1 MSFKSFVDKR
11 TKKQGPASLEG
22 DLSLRKNSC
31 LQTVVRI
38 SSKVIGYALI
48 VGKSKKEDPGRIAAE
63 KKSHF
68 QQADPNTTM
77 RM

>member
-48 VGKSKKEDPGRIAAE
+48 VGKSKKV
-63 KKSHF
+63 
-68 QQADPNTTM
+68 
-77 RM
+77 